1 MPPQIILVFVAAL
14 TSILIMIIYLVMVGE
29 QGENLS
35 DENIYEVMMYL
46 PFTITIVVYQS
57 LFLLVI
63 NAYLTAFRKLAQNV
77 EGKGSTLTDL
87 DEFETLIDAYQSLN
101 FGIGKENF
109 P

>member
-1 MPPQIILVFVAAL
+1 
-14 TSILIMIIYLVMVGE
+14 MIVYLVMVGE

-77 EGKGSTLTDL
+77 EEKGSTLTDL

-101 FGIGKENF
+101 FGIGRENF
-109 P
+109 PI